1 MTRFEKRHDL
11 VFVLSRNL
19 SENRSTLFGLRS
31 RVNPMI
37 DLKILRRAVLLGVG
51 FELALVAGGY
61 FGPVRSR
68 GCCSAACWW
77 RPWRG
82 MFYARDL
89 GRGFGSGAL
98 GGALAGAACGVAAVV
113 AASFLNERPET
124 HIPYGVM
131 VLMFTGAVGGVFGEF
146 DVRLRACIIRKL
158 TH

>member
-1 MTRFEKRHDL
+1 
-11 VFVLSRNL
+11 
-19 SENRSTLFGLRS
+19 
-31 RVNPMI
+31 MI

-61 FGPVRSR
+61 FWPRSQPGLLF
-68 GCCSAACWW
+68 GCMLVAAVA
-77 RPWRG
+77 G

-98 GGALAGAACGVAAVV
+98 GGALTGAACGVAAVV

-131 VLMFTGAVGGVFGEF
+131 VLMFTGAVGGIFGEF
-146 DVRLRACIIRKL
+146 DVRLRAYIIRKL
-158 TH
+158 TS